1 MSVQVFAKEIE
12 DGISE
17 KIINDNSIA
26 FASDCRLISKDEIKN
41 ISKADIENFDPDLFF
56 FESVLCSTG
65 ININD
70 DIFEKSELWK
80 AKSTPIYKKI
90 NFSHNEKDIIGSMI
104 NTKAIDREG
113 NSLSYILPE
122 QDIPNSFDLVS
133 CGLLYKVWEDE
144 KLQERMNSL
153 IAEMNDGKW
162 FVSMEC
168 LFPHFDYGIISSTGQ
183 QYVIPRNE
191 ETAMLSKY
199 LKRYGGSGKY
209 ENYRIGRIL
218 RNITFSGKGIVDN
231 PANPRSVILKT
242 ESEFLGATASL
253 QEIITIN
260 NKGTIMSVENTVSK
274 EKYEALADE
283 VKNLKAEAKVAAE
296 KAVQA
301 QIDTAKAKVT
311 QLESEL
317 SASKEVTKANEDKV
331 KTLTAEATALNDKYS
346 KAIEELAKVHKE
358 NLKAKRLAMFA
369 EVDIL
374 PAKAQELVDKFIDAS
389 EDMFNEL
396 VTAMPKKTVA
406 TPTPTPVVVTPVVT
420 PEAALASAT
429 VTPAVATVPAVD
441 TTKDTRAKAS
451 SWFNSILKTS
461 VKENK

>member
-1 MSVQVFAKEIE
+1 M
-12 DGISE
+12 
-17 KIINDNSIA
+17 
-26 FASDCRLISKDEIKN
+26 
-41 ISKADIENFDPDLFF
+41 DP
-56 FESVLCSTG
+56 VL
-65 ININD
+65 
-70 DIFEKSELWK
+70 
-80 AKSTPIYKKI
+80 
-90 NFSHNEKDIIGSMI
+90 
-104 NTKAIDREG
+104 
-113 NSLSYILPE
+113 
-122 QDIPNSFDLVS
+122 
-133 CGLLYKVWEDE
+133 
-144 KLQERMNSL
+144 
-153 IAEMNDGKW
+153 
-162 FVSMEC
+162 
-168 LFPHFDYGIISSTGQ
+168 
-183 QYVIPRNE
+183 
-191 ETAMLSKY
+191 
-199 LKRYGGSGKY
+199 
-209 ENYRIGRIL
+209 
-218 RNITFSGKGIVDN
+218 
-231 PANPRSVILKT
+231 
-242 ESEFLGATASL
+242 
-253 QEIITIN
+253 
-260 NKGTIMSVENTVSK
+260 TVSK

-429 VTPAVATVPAVD
+429 VTPAVATVPSVD
-441 TTKDTRAKAS
+441 PTKDTRAKAS